1 MTPQQAL
8 EEAKKRY
15 PEGTRYI
22 RSGTNNIVT
31 VQDTIL
37 FQIWEGSEQFIIV
50 DVLNGPLYY
59 SRTDTWAEIIQP
71 EKSPKNGWIDA
82 SKQTPDLLENENY
95 SENVWAICNG
105 QRMVMCYCYNPSE
118 DDSERGYFWANCYGQ
133 IDGEAEFDD
142 DYDVKYW
149 QPFPSIEV
157 E

>member
-15 PEGTRYI
+15 PEGTRYRCAVDTWYESI
-22 RSGTNNIVT
+22 VESTGGFSIFKRKYIHGEDGKGVLYNI
-31 VQDTIL
+31 
-37 FQIWEGSEQFIIV
+37 E
-50 DVLNGPLYY
+50 
-59 SRTDTWAEIIQP
+59 TDTWAEIIQP